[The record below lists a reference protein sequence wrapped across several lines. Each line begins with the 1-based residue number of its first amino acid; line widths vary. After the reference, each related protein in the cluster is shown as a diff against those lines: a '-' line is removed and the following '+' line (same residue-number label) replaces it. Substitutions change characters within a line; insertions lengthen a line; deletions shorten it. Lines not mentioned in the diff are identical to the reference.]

1 MADDWNIT
9 QQIAIN
15 LPGALVRYVLH
26 PSGADDIAYISQ
38 GCLEIWELDPEQ
50 AQSRLPTLWQA
61 IHPDD
66 RTVVQRLLRQS
77 AETLTPWVCEWRITT
92 PSGRQ
97 KWLQGMGRPEPLAN
111 GVVAWDMVIIDISER
126 VRLDAERKQAELAL
140 VSANQQMQA
149 FIDNTPALVNIFDA
163 TGRYLQVNQA
173 TAAQLNL
180 SPEDI
185 AGRSFAEV
193 LPPSVVTTFMERIQQ
208 VVATHAPLTVE
219 DTLSLDGEQKVF
231 STVLFPISTGSDG
244 DLVIGSVA
252 TDITP
257 LAAAQAALRRQAEE
271 ERLIC
276 AITQHIHQSLDVDQI
291 LQTTVTEVRQFLQT
305 DRVLIYRFNPDGSGT
320 MVVEA
325 VLPPWMVTLGI
336 TVEDTCFIT
345 NPALVEGYRQGRT
358 HHIDNIHQAK
368 MNPCY
373 RDLLAGFQVRANLV
387 VPISYG
393 GDLWGLLCV
402 HHCRSPRQWDSAE
415 VALLKQLA
423 NQVAIALQQG
433 QLLAQTAAQAQ
444 QEKLLNG
451 IISSMS
457 DSLDLYALLQRTTAT
472 MLHTFQ
478 TSRSMVILCQ
488 ATDTEF
494 MHTAMACVPGCLDIS
509 DQVIPIEGNPHA
521 QRILSQEAPVVVND
535 VTQDPDL
542 APMLALAQAL
552 EIGAMLAVSIRY
564 RGAVRGILSVQQCPD
579 PRPWNEAEVT
589 LIKRIADH
597 LAIAIH
603 QAELYTQA
611 QAELVERER
620 LEAQLRHDACHD
632 RLTGLPNRVLFS
644 ERLAQAIKQLHQHC
658 YQHPPLTSPA
668 ISPENAFSEDSSAAC
683 CDCQFAV
690 LFLDLDRFK
699 VINDS
704 LGHAIGDQ
712 LLQVVAQRLQTC
724 VRPADAA
731 ARLGGDEFVVLL
743 TYLSDAAM
751 AIGLAQRIHAALE
764 APVLLEGHEVFI
776 HASIGIALSSAS
788 YTDPNQVLRD
798 ADIAMY
804 KAKGSN
810 REYAIFDAPMH
821 TLVMQQMELEN
832 DLRRALER
840 SELTLHYQP
849 IVDLATGY
857 VQGFEALVR
866 WQHPRRGLVPPTDFI
881 PTAENTGLI
890 TTLDLWTLNEAC
902 RQLSAWHRRF
912 DHSRHL
918 AVNVNL
924 SGKQFVRPDLIQ
936 RIDAAL
942 AHNDLQGQHL
952 KIEITESVL
961 IQNAQL
967 AIALLEQLRHRHI
980 QVCMDDFGTGY
991 SSLSYLHRFPVDILK
1006 IDKSFITSIPSS
1018 DPSQGD
1024 YEIVKAII
1032 GLAESLNLTVVAEGI
1047 ETREQ
1052 MQYLQSH
1059 RCQGGQG
1066 YYFSR
1071 PMAVTAATEF
1081 IAQLAPA
1088 PA

>member
-1 MADDWNIT
+1 MTDDVTATDANPVLPSVEAMVGGDDASADSRRGNFQASDRHFEAIVENLALAGLVVDT
-9 QQIAIN
+9 QGQILLCNDYLLSLTGWQRHEVIGGSWLELFIPPQMRHSLRELFQGAIARRECLTHHEN
-15 LPGALVRYVLH
+15 EILTRSGDRRLISWINTFLAGSDGA
-26 PSGADDIAYISQ
+26 I
-38 GCLEIWELDPEQ
+38 E
-50 AQSRLPTLWQA
+50 
-61 IHPDD
+61 
-66 RTVVQRLLRQS
+66 
-77 AETLTPWVCEWRITT
+77 RITSIGQDIT
-92 PSGRQ
+92 AQRRAEQ
-97 KWLQGMGRPEPLAN
+97 QLQ
-111 GVVAWDMVIIDISER
+111 ER
-126 VRLDAERKQAELAL
+126 
-140 VSANQQMQA
+140 
-149 FIDNTPALVNIFDA
+149 
-163 TGRYLQVNQA
+163 
-173 TAAQLNL
+173 
-180 SPEDI
+180 ED
-185 AGRSFAEV
+185 R
-193 LPPSVVTTFMERIQQ
+193 
-208 VVATHAPLTVE
+208 
-219 DTLSLDGEQKVF
+219 
-231 STVLFPISTGSDG
+231 TVLFPVITGSYG
-244 DLVIGSVA
+244 NLAIGSVA

-257 LAAAQAALRRQAEE
+257 LAVAQTALRRQAEE

-276 AITQHIHQSLDVDQI
+276 TITQHIHQSLDVDQI

-325 VLPPWMVTLGI
+325 VLPPWMATLGT

-345 NPALVEGYRQGRT
+345 KPALVECYRQGRT

-368 MNPCY
+368 INPCY
-373 RDLLAGFQVRANLV
+373 RNLLAGFQVQANLV
-387 VPISYG
+387 VPINYG

-402 HHCRSPRQWDSAE
+402 HHCRSPRQWNPAE
-415 VALLKQLA
+415 VALLERLA
-423 NQVAIALQQG
+423 NQVAIALQQS
-433 QLLAQTAAQAQ
+433 QLLAQTTAQAQ
-444 QEKLLNG
+444 QEKLLND

-457 DSLDLYALLQRTTAT
+457 DSLDLQTLMQRTTHT
-472 MLHTFQ
+472 MLHTFKA
-478 TSRSMVILCQ
+478 SRSMVILCQ
-488 ATDTEF
+488 ATDAQLI
-494 MHTAMACVPGCLDIS
+494 HTATACVPGCLDIK

-535 VTQDPDL
+535 VTQEPDL
-542 APMLALAQAL
+542 APMLGLAQAL

-564 RGAVRGILSVQQCPD
+564 RGVVRGMLSLHQCPN
-579 PRPWNEAEVT
+579 PRPWSEAEVN

-597 LAIAIH
+597 LAIAIN
-603 QAELYTQA
+603 QAELYAQA

-620 LEAQLRHDACHD
+620 LEAQLRHDAGHD
-632 RLTGLPNRVLFS
+632 LLTGLPNRVLFL
-644 ERLAQAIKQLHQHC
+644 ERLAQAINRLHQHC
-658 YQHPPLTSPA
+658 YQHPPLTAPA
-668 ISPENAFSEDSSAAC
+668 ISPEDASPADASPENTPPEHISAAC

-704 LGHAIGDQ
+704 LGHAMGDQ

-724 VRPADAA
+724 VRSADVA

-743 TYLSDAAM
+743 ADLSDAAV

-776 HASIGIALSSAS
+776 HASIGIALGAAS

-821 TLVMQQMELEN
+821 TVVMQQMELEN

-840 SELTLHYQP
+840 SELRLHYQP
-849 IVDLATGY
+849 IVDLATGC

-902 RQLSAWHRRF
+902 RQLSAWHHRF
-912 DHSRHL
+912 DHSHHL

-924 SGKQFVRPDLIQ
+924 SGKQFVRPDLIEQ
-936 RIDAAL
+936 IDAAL
-942 AHNDLQGQHL
+942 AHNGLQGRHL
-952 KIEITESVL
+952 KVEITESVL
-961 IQNAQL
+961 IQNAPM
-967 AIALLEQLRHRHI
+967 AIDLLEQLRQRHI

-991 SSLSYLHRFPVDILK
+991 SSLSYLNRFPIDVLK
-1006 IDKSFITSIPSS
+1006 IDKSFITNIPSS

-1032 GLAESLNLTVVAEGI
+1032 GLADSLNLTVVAEGI

-1071 PMAVTAATEF
+1071 PLTVAAATEF
-1081 IAQLAPA
+1081 IAQLALAPEPA
-1088 PA
+1088 